1 MPTPDFEKLES
12 LIHRHLRA
20 LPERPAP
27 PALESRVLLALA
39 RQAALPWWRRSFVH
53 WPAGVRYLFILALA
67 AVATGILAFGR
78 SQVTAQALS
87 ELALRFPWV
96 AFLQSIGAS
105 LLDTGRAVFNS
116 IPPVWLYGLGALL
129 VVCYGGLLGL
139 GAALY
144 RAFYRPRRSFRPLS
158 S

>member
-1 MPTPDFEKLES
+1 MPTPDFDKLES

-27 PALESRVLLALA
+27 PALEARVHLALA
-39 RQAALPWWRRSFVH
+39 RRAALPWWRRSYIH
-53 WPAGVRYLFILALA
+53 WPAAVRFAFILALA
-67 AVATGILAFGR
+67 AVAVGILVFGR

-87 ELALRFPWV
+87 GLAMRFPWI

-105 LLDTGRAVFNS
+105 LLETGRAAFDS
-116 IPPVWLYGLGALL
+116 IPPVWLYGLVAVL
-129 VVCYGGLLGL
+129 VACYGGLLGL